1 MVPARSGVAT
11 DVDRSKCVGHGMC
24 YSLAPAIFTDDD
36 EGHSEVR
43 GDGAVPADL
52 AAEARVGAASCPEL
66 AITLG

>member
-1 MVPARSGVAT
+1 
-11 DVDRSKCVGHGMC
+11 MC
-24 YSLAPAIFTDDD
+24 YSLAPAIFTDD

-52 AAEARVGAASCPEL
+52 AAEARVGAASCPGL